1 MAWPQATIRK
11 KTRRPAPS
19 LPITQPKAQSKAQ
32 PKTLRMRKPPL
43 CPFHPRRSK
52 VPKPP
57 CCLRWAQRRAHSTK
71 QRRHRPI
78 PPKRPF
84 FPQVK
89 SLEPMRAACATAKP
103 LKAPSRIHRAS
114 IAQPAIREMRATQRA
129 SSKSRPKNK
138 RPCSAACSRFQ
149 SPHPLRQSCCSRA
162 SCLCLP
168 AAKASAP
175 K

>member
-1 MAWPQATIRK
+1 MRK

-19 LPITQPKAQSKAQ
+19 LPRAQ
-32 PKTLRMRKPPL
+32 PKTQSKAKPKTLRTRKPPL
-43 CPFHPRRSK
+43 CPFHSRCSK
-52 VPKPP
+52 APKPP
-57 CCLRWAQRRAHSTK
+57 RCLRWAQRRAHSAE

-89 SLEPMRAACATAKP
+89 SLGPIRAICATAKP
-103 LKAPSRIHRAS
+103 LKASSRIRRAS
-114 IAQPAIREMRATQRA
+114 IAQQAIREMRATQRA
-129 SSKSRPKNK
+129 SLKSRPKNK

-149 SPHPLRQSCCSRA
+149 SPRPLRQSCCSRA
-162 SCLCLP
+162 SCLCSP
-168 AAKASAP
+168 VAKASVQ

>member
-1 MAWPQATIRK
+1 MRK

-19 LPITQPKAQSKAQ
+19 LPRAQPKVQSKAQ
-32 PKTLRMRKPPL
+32 PKPSRTRKLPL
-43 CPFHPRRSK
+43 CPFHARRSK
-52 VPKPP
+52 APKPP
-57 CCLRWAQRRAHSTK
+57 RCLRWAQRHVHSAE

-84 FPQVK
+84 FPQVT
-89 SLEPMRAACATAKP
+89 SLEPMRTTWATAKP

-129 SSKSRPKNK
+129 SLKSRLRNK

-149 SPHPLRQSCCSRA
+149 LPRPLRQSCCSRA

-168 AAKASAP
+168 VAKASVQ